1 MVFFF
6 ILLILPS
13 WADRQIES
21 LCFPS
26 RAESSKAAQDLAFI
40 LVKGVDSIQQDDAC
54 LNIAFDSTRRELF
67 NKWIRQKYPNAQTT
81 FSSEPTEVKRC
92 EIKVKKISQKIE
104 TTNTAKVRK
113 SFSVSQSSGNTTQT
127 EVQKLV
133 VSSGNHASLF
143 VDQTLLK
150 IYCQYKSRDNYQL
163 KFEMVFVPRVPPPI
177 IAPPGTIVIAPTPPP
192 PDQSGTS
199 ISTEIDIT
207 RGQVVNIGQI
217 AKDLNSKNH
226 SISNQSG
233 QIGVTSG
240 SDVTT
245 WLLSIL

>member
-6 ILLILPS
+6 ILFILPS
-13 WADRQIES
+13 MADRQIES

-26 RAESSKAAQDLAFI
+26 NAESSKAAQDLAFI
-40 LVKGVDSIQQDDAC
+40 LVKDVDSILQDDAC
-54 LNIAFDSTRRELF
+54 LNIAFDSSRRELF
-67 NKWIRQKYPNAQTT
+67 NRWVRQKYPNAKTT

-92 EIKVKKISQKIE
+92 EIKVQKITQKIE
-104 TTNTAKVRK
+104 TTNSAKVRK
-113 SFSVSQSSGNTTQT
+113 SFSVSQNSGNTSQT
-127 EVQKLV
+127 EVQKIV

-150 IYCQYKSRDNYQL
+150 IFCQYKTQNNYQL

-177 IAPPGTIVIAPTPPP
+177 IAPPGTIVIAPPP

-199 ISTEIDIT
+199 ITTEIDIT
-207 RGQVVNIGQI
+207 RGQVINIGQI
-217 AKDLNSKNH
+217 VKDLNSKNH